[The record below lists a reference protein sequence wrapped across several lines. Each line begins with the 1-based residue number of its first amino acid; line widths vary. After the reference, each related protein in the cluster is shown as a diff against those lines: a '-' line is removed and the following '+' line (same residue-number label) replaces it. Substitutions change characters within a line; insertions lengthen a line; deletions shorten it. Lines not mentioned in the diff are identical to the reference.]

1 MLLAEDARKRRH
13 QDENNGTCEDP
24 DGPEDRH
31 SAYDREC
38 DEHFVDSRAF
48 TYDGGAND
56 AFGNEGD
63 NQAPQK

>member
-38 DEHFVDSRAF
+38 DEHFVDSRVHLRRRS
-48 TYDGGAND
+48 
-56 AFGNEGD
+56 E
-63 NQAPQK
+63 